1 MRLPYSKRKYYL
13 SGSDWLMGVLDAHL
27 RRTSGTGS
35 HSTLVIELSD
45 KLPPSRLAERLER
58 IYGAVPELAGRIR
71 RDLINLAPYWAPAR
85 NSQSPPVT
93 CHEIGD
99 ETALHNTLTVRLNDP
114 LSGRNQ
120 HLAFTVLHGAT
131 RNRLLLTFDH
141 RLLDARGAE
150 TFLEL
155 LGERPPDGLTA
166 ALARIKR
173 TDSPHLCN
181 WNAQFAAGR
190 EVQRRLM
197 ALSQQESQGFVPPFK
212 SMPPGQSRL
221 RFAHRTFSRE
231 AEAAL
236 AKQAE
241 RTGAGLLE
249 MPFLLA
255 LTLIALLR
263 ASDVETARYLVPVP
277 VDLRPR
283 GRERERM
290 LFNHLAFLFFGCEMH
305 RADTPETV
313 LSRILPEYFDQVA
326 GDFPAKFADALLP
339 TRIFPVA
346 LLQPLLALPAQGRLA
361 SLAFAHVGDGGTMAA
376 DILGVP
382 IQRVWHLPRMP
393 TPPGLGVFFSRWRG
407 ELHLTQVWDETVDP
421 GMAERLFAGIPGLH
435 WSAATDML

>member
-1 MRLPYSKRKYYL
+1 LPYSKRKYYL

-71 RDLINLAPYWAPAR
+71 RDLLNLAPYWAPAR
-85 NSQSPPVT
+85 NSQPPPVAS
-93 CHEIGD
+93 HETGD
-99 ETALHNTLTVRLNDP
+99 EQALHDVLAARLNEP
-114 LSGRNQ
+114 LSGKDQ
-120 HLAFTVLHGAT
+120 HLAFTVLHGAAG
-131 RNRLLLTFDH
+131 NRLLLTFDH

-173 TDSPHLCN
+173 TDSPHLCD
-181 WNAQFAAGR
+181 WQEQFAAGR
-190 EVQRRLM
+190 EVQRRLI
-197 ALSQQESQGFVPPFK
+197 ALSLQESQGFVPPFRAAAPDQPQRK
-212 SMPPGQSRL
+212 L
-221 RFAHRTFSRE
+221 RFSHRPFSPE
-231 AEAAL
+231 AGTAL
-236 AKQAE
+236 AEQAE
-241 RTGAGLLE
+241 RAGAGLLE

-255 LTLIALLR
+255 LTLTALHR
-263 ASDVETARYLVPVP
+263 AAGAASARYLVPVP

-305 RADTPETV
+305 AADTPAMV
-313 LSRILPEYFDQVA
+313 LPRILAEYFDQVA
-326 GDFPAKFADALLP
+326 GDFPAKFADALRP
-339 TRIFPVA
+339 ARIFPVG

-361 SLAFAHVGDGGTMAA
+361 SLAFAHVGDGGTAAA

-382 IQRVWHLPRMP
+382 IQRVWHLPRIP

-407 ELHLTQVWDETVDP
+407 ELHLTQVWDETVDLQV
-421 GMAERLFAGIPGLH
+421 AERLSTGIISSLH
-435 WSAATDML
+435 

>member
-1 MRLPYSKRKYYL
+1 MRLPYSKKRYYL

-85 NSQSPPVT
+85 NSQPPAVASYET
-93 CHEIGD
+93 DD
-99 ETALHNTLTVRLNDP
+99 EKALHDILAARLNEP
-114 LSGRNQ
+114 LFGRNQ
-120 HLAFTVLHGAT
+120 HLAFNVLHGTAG
-131 RNRLLLTFDH
+131 NRLLLTFDH

-150 TFLEL
+150 IFLEL

-173 TDSPHLCN
+173 TDSPHLCD
-181 WNAQFAAGR
+181 WNAQFSAGR

-197 ALSQQESQGFVPPFK
+197 ALSRQESQGFVPPFRSAVPNQPK
-212 SMPPGQSRL
+212 CKL
-221 RFAHRTFSRE
+221 RFSHRPFSPE

-236 AKQAE
+236 TEQAE
-241 RTGAGLLE
+241 RAGVGLLE

-255 LTLIALLR
+255 LILIALHR

-305 RADTPETV
+305 RTDTPETV

-339 TRIFPVA
+339 ARIFPVT

-361 SLAFAHVGDGGTMAA
+361 SLAFAHVGDGGAA
-376 DILGVP
+376 ATDILGVS
-382 IQRVWHLPRMP
+382 IQRVWHLPRIP
-393 TPPGLGVFFSRWRG
+393 TPPGLGIFFSRWRG

-421 GMAERLFAGIPGLH
+421 GMAERLFVGIPGLH
-435 WSAATDML
+435 